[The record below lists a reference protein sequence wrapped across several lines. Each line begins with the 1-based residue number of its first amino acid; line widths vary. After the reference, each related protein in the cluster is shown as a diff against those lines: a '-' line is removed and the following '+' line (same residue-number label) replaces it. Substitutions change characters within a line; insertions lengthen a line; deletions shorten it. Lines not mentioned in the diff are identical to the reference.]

1 MNQEGCKKLKLKKKS
16 GCSCFLLEREDREK
30 IIRDRDELYKLSVK
44 EEEDNTRSVSWG

>member
-1 MNQEGCKKLKLKKKS
+1 MNQESCKRLKLKKT

-30 IIRDRDELYKLSVK
+30 IIRDRDELYKLSVN